1 LRSRYFKK
9 GRFFIYMALL
19 LLLVPALLC
28 SCTNSQTALDNT
40 EENPSTEETEQIDET
55 QAAEDTYPTVDWYDY
70 RYTFM
75 EAWRNR
81 DLNPQS
87 EVIDY
92 GGDYVHLRVE
102 ITRIAE
108 EGSGYKTPL
117 QILLNSGG
125 RDYRMFGKD
134 YNKNSYLWRDY
145 TDFPDEVGESHVY
158 IVTMELLPYS
168 KALNTS
174 FSMQQSELVLNGMD
188 WTNLESPNI
197 IPLARIPLIQ
207 LASEETASP

>member
-1 LRSRYFKK
+1 MRSRCFKK
-9 GRFFIYMALL
+9 GRFLICIALL

-28 SCTNSQTALDNT
+28 SCTNSEPAPDNT
-40 EENPSTEETEQIDET
+40 EENPGTEETEQVDDT
-55 QAAEDTYPTVDWYDY
+55 QAVENAYPTVDWYDY

-92 GGDYVHLRVE
+92 GGDYVHMRVE
-102 ITRIAE
+102 ITRIGE
-108 EGSGYKTPL
+108 EGSGNKTPL
-117 QILLNSGG
+117 QVLLNNGG
-125 RDYRMFGKD
+125 RTYRMFGKD

-174 FSMQQSELVLNGMD
+174 FSMAQAELVLNGMD

-207 LASEETASP
+207 LASEEAASQ

>member
-1 LRSRYFKK
+1 MKSKGFDK
-9 GRFFIYMALL
+9 GRFLACMALL
-19 LLLVPALLC
+19 LLLVPVLLC
-28 SCTNSQTALDNT
+28 SCTNSEPAPDNT
-40 EENPSTEETEQIDET
+40 EENPSTGETEQIDDT
-55 QAAEDTYPTVDWYDY
+55 QAVEDANPTVDWYDY
-70 RYTFM
+70 RYTFI

-92 GGDYVHLRVE
+92 GGDYVHMRVE
-102 ITRIAE
+102 ITRISE

-117 QILLNSGG
+117 QVLLNYGG

-145 TDFPDEVGESHVY
+145 TDFPDNVGESHYY

-168 KALNTS
+168 KALNTR
-174 FSMQQSELVLNGMD
+174 FSMEQAELVLNGMD

-197 IPLARIPLIQ
+197 TPLARIPLIQ
-207 LASEETASP
+207 LISEETTSP